1 MTDELKTVEKGTQS
15 AFEKNLMSDLIDEY
29 KTNDKIKIPFDL
41 KKIRRM
47 HANKGYGITAWDDK
61 MLQERVDDLGN
72 KRLIDDLG
80 NGEYQISDKGINWEE
95 NKKPPL

>member
-1 MTDELKTVEKGTQS
+1 
-15 AFEKNLMSDLIDEY
+15 
-29 KTNDKIKIPFDL
+29 
-41 KKIRRM
+41 M

>member
-47 HANKGYGITAWDDK
+47 HANKGYGITA
-61 MLQERVDDLGN
+61 
-72 KRLIDDLG
+72 
-80 NGEYQISDKGINWEE
+80 
-95 NKKPPL
+95 